1 MRKLGILKTALLAAP
16 ALLLLANPAAA
27 QPGDHHTDIAQAQAD
42 AHDEHDAHEQEETQ
56 APVDP
61 NAIALS
67 LPEPEATWTDHRV
80 QMEAGRRYA
89 IKVESEAFDPVV
101 RLVRAGSTEVLAEDD
116 DSGGGTTPLM
126 IYTPTASGEYVVQIK
141 SFAPGGSGD
150 FALTVEPQAPLP
162 ALINS
167 RGRTERGNWQVFAGN
182 LGEGGS
188 VDRGRKYH
196 DYALSL
202 DAGQLAMLHVQ
213 APDDL
218 DTMIQVFTAS
228 DRGLTPLMENDDG
241 GGGVNPFLLFA
252 PEEAGTYVV
261 RVIGF
266 DEASAGA
273 YSLRVAKAANP
284 QNEHRHDDTGH

>member
-1 MRKLGILKTALLAAP
+1 MRKLGTIRIALLAAP
-16 ALLLLANPAAA
+16 ALLLATPAAA
-27 QPGDHHTDIAQAQAD
+27 QPGDNHTDIAQEHADHAEDAQ
-42 AHDEHDAHEQEETQ
+42 
-56 APVDP
+56 PRDP
-61 NAIALS
+61 NAIALT

-162 ALINS
+162 ALIS
-167 RGRTERGNWQVFAGN
+167 RGARTERGNWQVFSGN

-196 DYALSL
+196 DYELRM
-202 DAGQLAMLHVQ
+202 DAGQVAMLHVQ
-213 APDDL
+213 GTGDI
-218 DTMIQVFTAS
+218 DTMLQVFTAT
-228 DRGLTPLMENDDG
+228 DRGLTPLIENDDG
-241 GGGVNPFLLFA
+241 GGGLNPFVLFA

-266 DEASAGA
+266 DEATAGA
-273 YSLRVAKAANP
+273 YRLRIG
-284 QNEHRHDDTGH
+284 R